1 MIWSRGIE
9 AVNLLLRHKQN
20 IANRAPMQI
29 TLRQRLE
36 QFSHLNQTRL
46 FDFLEQQAGTLTD
59 KTRLLA
65 SVLGMLPLSR
75 LIAPAR
81 GWKGRPAKDRQ
92 ALATAFVAKA
102 VLGFQTTRQLLDRLQ
117 ADRTLRYL
125 CGWNSAQAVPHEST
139 FSRAFAEFAQSELP
153 QHLHEAVIQ
162 DAYKKNAP
170 ESPLVG
176 HIARDSTAIEA
187 RERYPETTEQAA
199 GRQTKRAP
207 RKSARAKKQRAPKD
221 LKAKPIPKR
230 KRGRP
235 RKSERALSGKRLPRQ
250 RRQTLDEMLS
260 ELPRECDTGGKA
272 NSKGHTQN
280 WRGYKLHID
289 VADGQIPISCVLTS
303 ASVHDS
309 QVAIPL
315 ATITSQRVISLYDVM
330 DAAYDAKEIRE
341 HCESLGHV
349 PLIDR
354 VQRAVPI
361 VHSTYQDSLRG
372 YDKRRKLP
380 KTIPGKIPP
389 FTTAQEERYKIRT
402 MSERV
407 NARLKDEFGGRTLR
421 VRGASKVM
429 AHLMFGIL
437 ALTVDQLLRV
447 AG

>member
-1 MIWSRGIE
+1 
-9 AVNLLLRHKQN
+9 
-20 IANRAPMQI
+20 MQI

-46 FDFLEQQAGTLTD
+46 FDFLEQQAGALTD
-59 KTRLLA
+59 KTRLLVSA
-65 SVLGMLPLSR
+65 LGMLPLSR

-92 ALATAFVAKA
+92 ALAAAFVAKA
-102 VLGFQTTRQLLDRLQ
+102 VLGLQTTRQLLDRLQ
-117 ADRTLRYL
+117 VDRTLRYL
-125 CGWNSAQAVPHEST
+125 CGWNSAEAVPHEST
-139 FSRAFAEFAQSELP
+139 FSRAFAEFSESELP

-162 DAYKKNAP
+162 DAYKKNEP
-170 ESPLVG
+170 EGQLVG
-176 HIARDSTAIEA
+176 HITRDSTAIEA
-187 RERYPETTEQAA
+187 RERYPDTAEQAA
-199 GRQTKRAP
+199 ARQKKHP
-207 RKSARAKKQRAPKD
+207 RKKSARSNKQRTSKH
-221 LKAKPIPKR
+221 LKAKPIAKR

-260 ELPRECDTGGKA
+260 ELPRDCDSGAKK
-272 NSKGHTQN
+272 NSKGNPQY

-315 ATITSQRVISLYDVM
+315 ATITNQRVTSLYDVM
-330 DAAYDAKEIRE
+330 DSAYDAKEIRE

-349 PLIDR
+349 PLIDP
-354 VQRAVPI
+354 VQRTVPI

-380 KTIPGKIPP
+380 KTVPGKIPP

-407 NARLKDEFGGRTLR
+407 NARLKDEFGGRTTR

-437 ALTVDQLLRV
+437 AITVDQLLRL

>member
-1 MIWSRGIE
+1 
-9 AVNLLLRHKQN
+9 
-20 IANRAPMQI
+20 
-29 TLRQRLE
+29 
-36 QFSHLNQTRL
+36 
-46 FDFLEQQAGTLTD
+46 
-59 KTRLLA
+59 
-65 SVLGMLPLSR
+65 
-75 LIAPAR
+75 
-81 GWKGRPAKDRQ
+81 
-92 ALATAFVAKA
+92 
-102 VLGFQTTRQLLDRLQ
+102 
-117 ADRTLRYL
+117 
-125 CGWNSAQAVPHEST
+125 VPHEST
-139 FSRAFAEFAQSELP
+139 FSLAFAEFSESELP

-162 DAYKKNAP
+162 DAYKKNEP
-170 ESPLVG
+170 EGQLVG
-176 HIARDSTAIEA
+176 HITRDSTAIEA
-187 RERYPETTEQAA
+187 RERYPETAEQSAA
-199 GRQTKRAP
+199 RQKKHP
-207 RKSARAKKQRAPKD
+207 RKKSARSNKQRTSRH

-260 ELPRECDTGGKA
+260 ELPRDCDSGAKK
-272 NSKGHTQN
+272 NSKGNPQY

-315 ATITSQRVISLYDVM
+315 ATITNQRVTSLYDVM
-330 DAAYDAKEIRE
+330 DSAYDAKEIRE

-349 PLIDR
+349 PLIDP

-380 KTIPGKIPP
+380 KTVPGKILP

-402 MSERV
+402 MSELV
-407 NARLKDEFGGRTLR
+407 NAGLKDEFGGRTTR

-437 ALTVDQLLRV
+437 AITVDQLLRL